1 MKLNIFKE
9 YQAAPK
15 IVIMK
20 TTSAAIL
27 HIKRVFHK

>member
-1 MKLNIFKE
+1 MKLDIFKE
-9 YQAAPK
+9 YQAVPK

-27 HIKRVFHK
+27 HIESIP